1 MDVTDEATPRVSVV
15 IPHLNQVDA
24 LAECLGSVLGQ
35 AIGGGVV
42 EVIVVDNGS
51 RVALDAVQAAF
62 PRVTFLAEPAPGPG
76 LARNRG
82 VVAARA
88 PVLAFIDADCRAET
102 GWLAAALGAVEADP
116 ARRVVGGDVRV
127 PFADVRQITAIEAY
141 EAVFS
146 YRQQLH
152 IETQLY
158 SGTGN
163 LAMGRAVFDAV
174 GPFGGIDT
182 AEDMDWGLRA
192 HALGFVTRYVP
203 AMIIYHPAR
212 PDFDALATKWRRHIR
227 HAWNDYCAAGHSR
240 GRWLVRAAAVLAS
253 VAVHAPK
260 MLASDRVPSVSGR
273 IRGVSMLVRTRLFR
287 MREMIRVAYAPA
299 ESGALFWNREA

>member
-1 MDVTDEATPRVSVV
+1 MTAAELPPRVSVV
-15 IPHLNQVDA
+15 IPHLNQFDVLSA
-24 LAECLGSVLGQ
+24 CLTSVLGQ
-35 AIGGGVV
+35 RIDSGNI

-51 RVALDAVQAAF
+51 RLPLTAVREAF
-62 PRVTFLAEPAPGPG
+62 PDVMFLAEPMPGPG

-82 VVAARA
+82 VLAARA
-88 PVLAFIDADCRAET
+88 PVLAFIDADCRAEA
-102 GWLAAALGAVEADP
+102 GWLAAALAGVEPDP
-116 ARRVVGGDVRV
+116 AHAVVGGDVRV
-127 PFADVRQITAIEAY
+127 PFADESQISAIEAY

-152 IETQLY
+152 IETHLY

-182 AEDMDWGLRA
+182 AEDMDWGLRG
-192 HALGFVTRYVP
+192 HALGYVTRYIP
-203 AMIIYHPAR
+203 EMIIYHPAR

-227 HAWNDYCAAGHSR
+227 HAWNDHRSAGRSRAA
-240 GRWLVRAAAVLAS
+240 WLARAAATPISAG
-253 VAVHAPK
+253 VHSLK
-260 MLASDRVPSVSGR
+260 MLTSRRVPSFSGR
-273 IRGVSMLVRTRLFR
+273 LRGVSMLLRTRWFR
-287 MREMIRVAYAPA
+287 AAEMVRVAFADD